1 MDVGFCFPRFGDRRN
16 STTRISIPTMGFK
29 VIIVGGGPAGLG
41 LAHCLSKA
49 GIDYVILERS
59 ETISNTEGA
68 SLALW
73 PHNGRILDQLGLLE
87 AAEKIDCHIKNKVNL
102 RQDGSILAKNN
113 MMEAIGERCVHAR
126 TP

>member
-1 MDVGFCFPRFGDRRN
+1 
-16 STTRISIPTMGFK
+16 MGFK

-49 GIDYVILERS
+49 GIDYVILERN

-87 AAEKIDCHIKNKVNL
+87 AAQEIDCHIKNKVNL
-102 RQDGSILAKNN
+102 RHDGSILAKNN

-126 TP
+126 PS